1 MGNYIIC
8 NDELCH
14 HGVKGMKWGVRRDRA
29 IRARVVAYTRKLNS
43 NQLKKLEKMKLKRDK
58 KAEYEEDTTK
68 LDTKIKAANKFIS
81 NNRRLMNRAMSG
93 LTQKELDRGR
103 RQTTALNTAGL
114 LTGVLGNI
122 VVGSVQALE
131 YNKVAK
137 TYGNR

>member
-1 MGNYIIC
+1 MGKYVVC
-8 NDELCH
+8 NNELYH
-14 HGVKGMKWGVRRDRA
+14 YGVKGMKWGVRRDHA

-58 KAEYEEDTTK
+58 KAKYEEDTTK
-68 LDTKIKAANKFIS
+68 LDAKIKVANKFIS

-103 RQTTALNTAGL
+103 RQATALNTAGL
-114 LTGVLGNI
+114 FTGVLGNI